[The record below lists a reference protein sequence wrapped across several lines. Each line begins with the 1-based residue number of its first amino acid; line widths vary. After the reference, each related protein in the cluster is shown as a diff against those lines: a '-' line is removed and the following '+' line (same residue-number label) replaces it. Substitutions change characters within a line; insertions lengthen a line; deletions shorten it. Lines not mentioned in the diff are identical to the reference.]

1 MRPVF
6 RPLALAIACLISTSA
21 LAVDGFAAN
30 DFKTN
35 HGLGHA
41 ALSKAKSI
49 KPVKVLASLPI
60 TYGLAEVLLKGT
72 DVQLERAAPA
82 NLPGS
87 RQVSYFTGRGAPALS
102 KLAEDADA
110 AIGLRSLWADDPL
123 YPVARRSNIRIVE
136 IDAARPVDGGLPGI
150 AVQPGVAD
158 GLNSQPWQ
166 SSNNL
171 GRMADVLA
179 ADLSRLAPGAKP
191 QIDANL
197 AALKQRLLK
206 LSADSEARLAKAD
219 NLSVVSLSDHF
230 AYLVSSLNLEVVSTD
245 ARPDAEWT
253 PEALQKFSAELK
265 DNDVAVV
272 LHHRQPSEAVKAAVT
287 AGGSQLLVLN
297 VDGADPVA
305 ELETNVDKVIKA
317 LTPETPLWRGS
328 LLPLGCVAAPKAWE
342 RYALQREQ
350 APSPQGSRHIHA
362 DVDRIMPPE
371 LQVAVDQA
379 LVLVIIDPG
388 DAQARAAHR
397 HAQRRGRLHRQ

>member
-87 RQVSYFTGRGAPALS
+87 RQVSYFTGRGAPALN

-136 IDAARPVDGGLPGI
+136 VDAARPVDGGLPGI
-150 AVQPGVAD
+150 AVQPGLAD

-206 LSADSEARLAKAD
+206 LTAESEARLAKAG

-253 PEALQKFSAELK
+253 PEALQKLSAELK

-272 LHHRQPSEAVKAAVT
+272 LHHRQPSEAVKAAIS
-287 AGGSQLLVLN
+287 AGGSKLLALS
-297 VDGADPVA
+297 VDSADPVA
-305 ELETNVDKVIKA
+305 ELETNVDQLIKA
-317 LTPETPLWRGS
+317 L
-328 LLPLGCVAAPKAWE
+328 AP
-342 RYALQREQ
+342 
-350 APSPQGSRHIHA
+350 
-362 DVDRIMPPE
+362 
-371 LQVAVDQA
+371 
-379 LVLVIIDPG
+379 
-388 DAQARAAHR
+388 
-397 HAQRRGRLHRQ
+397 